1 MTDHGPEFESV
12 EAFAEFLS
20 DDERDTFTHAEV
32 DAIAVVTQT
41 SHHKVRVA
49 LEGYGFTLARRDV
62 ERKGRG
68 FQTSSHDRYFGPG
81 AEKTHGG
88 SGWEVISG
96 FAGEEK

>member
-1 MTDHGPEFESV
+1 MTEPEFQSV
-12 EAFAEFLS
+12 ETFAEFLV
-20 DDERDTFTHAEV
+20 DEDRTSFTAAEV
-32 DAIAVVTQT
+32 NAIAVATRT

-49 LEGYGFTLARRDV
+49 LEGYGLTLERRANEQRV
-62 ERKGRG
+62 RG

-88 SGWEVISG
+88 SGWEQIAG